1 MMSVVA
7 ACLIA
12 LPGPVVEPFAPIGR
26 YAGHWGVDAA
36 VVSGSDAVAP
46 VSGRV
51 TFAGSVAGV
60 RTVTILHGIS
70 RVSISYLV
78 STTVEVGDPVERG
91 QRIGRTGL
99 HGGRAA
105 VHISVRRGGTYVDPQ
120 RWACAAGRGGGTLRL
135 LPPML
140 AELVEART

>member
-12 LPGPVVEPFAPIGR
+12 LPGPVVEPFAPVDR

-36 VVSGSDAVAP
+36 VAPGADAVAP

-51 TFAGSVAGV
+51 TFSGSVAGV
-60 RTVTILHGIS
+60 RTVTIRHGVN
-70 RVSISYLV
+70 RVSVSYLA
-78 STTVEVGDPVERG
+78 STTVEVGDRVERG
-91 QRIGRTGL
+91 QRIGRTGW
-99 HGGRAA
+99 HGGRSA
-105 VHISVRRGGTYVDPQ
+105 VHISVRRGETYLDPQ
-120 RWACAAGRGGGTLRL
+120 RWTCPKAPGGGTLRL

-140 AELVEART
+140 AELVEARS